1 MRFLLANGLLFFT
14 MTGVLYIQY
23 FYQSPDAAVAVASV
37 TQLRSPAATSGNLP
51 AVIETKTSLLEK
63 KPADLDWK
71 YNLACQDSEKEVSQ
85 SRNSMILNLKKCGKE
100 FPKDIVIENQTNG
113 FTASVFPISDSNVK
127 TDSIPLKKGRN
138 VVVIK
143 YIHSKSKVEIVEK
156 LSIQH

>member
-1 MRFLLANGLLFFT
+1 MRFILANGLLFLA

-23 FYQSPDAAVAVASV
+23 FYQLPSADMTVASV
-37 TQLRSPAATSGNLP
+37 AQLRTPAATSGSLP
-51 AVIETKTSLLEK
+51 AVIEPKSLQEK

-71 YNLACQDSEKEVSQ
+71 FNLACKDSEKDVSL
-85 SRNSMILNLKKCGKE
+85 SRDSMILNLKKCGKE

-113 FTASVFPISDSNVK
+113 FTASVFAISDSNVK
-127 TDSIPLKKGRN
+127 TDSIPLKKGKN

-143 YIHSKSKVEIVEK
+143 YMHSKSKVEIVEK